1 MSADACALLVDL
13 AYLYSRLPL
22 NRDRNN
28 RPVRSLLLLL
38 DAAEAVASAID
49 DNILEDLQPLPVD
62 DQGKIKGKLNK
73 IAEKTTQ
80 PSPKDSNEQH

>member
-1 MSADACALLVDL
+1 MLVNL
-13 AYLYSRLPL
+13 AYVHSQLPP
-22 NRDRNN
+22 NCDRRND
-28 RPVRSLLLLL
+28 RPVRALLFLL

-49 DNILEDLQPLPVD
+49 DNILEGLQPLPVD

-80 PSPKDSNEQH
+80 PQPKDSNEQP